1 MRDAARRVGVIFAV
15 LAGGTALFAL
25 LIGLLAGSGIGRA
38 LSRRLVLGRL
48 RAPDQR
54 LLRRQPRPGTAAG
67 RRVERV
73 FSLQRWV
80 RWASPDEQRESIS
93 FSALLVVLGF
103 VLIVLGAIADT
114 RYSVV

>member
-1 MRDAARRVGVIFAV
+1 MRDAARRIAVIFGT
-15 LAGGTALFAL
+15 LAGGTAVLAL
-25 LIGLLAGSGIGRA
+25 LIGVVAGSGVGRA
-38 LSRRLVLGRL
+38 LSVGWYSVGSI
-48 RAPDQR
+48 
-54 LLRRQPRPGTAAG
+54 LLISGFFVGNRGPARPQGEG
-67 RRVERV
+67 WSV

-93 FSALLVVLGF
+93 FSALLVGLGI

>member
-1 MRDAARRVGVIFAV
+1 VREAARRIAVIFAV
-15 LAGGTALFAL
+15 LAGGTGVLAILV
-25 LIGLLAGSGIGRA
+25 GLLAGSTVGRA
-38 LSRRLVLGRL
+38 LSVGWYSVG
-48 RAPDQR
+48 A
-54 LLRRQPRPGTAAG
+54 LLLISGFFIGNRGPARPQGEG
-67 RRVERV
+67 WSV

-80 RWASPDEQRESIS
+80 RWASPDEQRESLS

>member
-1 MRDAARRVGVIFAV
+1 LRDAARRVTVIFGT
-15 LAGGTALFAL
+15 LAGGTGVLAI
-25 LIGLLAGSGIGRA
+25 LIGLVAGSGIGRA
-38 LSRRLVLGRL
+38 LSVGWYSVGS
-48 RAPDQR
+48 
-54 LLRRQPRPGTAAG
+54 LLLISGFFVGNRGPARPQGEG
-67 RRVERV
+67 WSV

-114 RYSVV
+114 RYSFV